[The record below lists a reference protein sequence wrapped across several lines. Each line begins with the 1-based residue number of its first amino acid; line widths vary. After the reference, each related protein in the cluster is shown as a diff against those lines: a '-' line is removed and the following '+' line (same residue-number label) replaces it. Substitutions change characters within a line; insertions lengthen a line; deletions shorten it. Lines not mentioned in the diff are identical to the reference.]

1 METNRMKLSSALRD
15 WRARYVACWEEESD
29 ITEGALWRN
38 GLSDPRVIERWD
50 LFGTEHRG
58 LLA

>member
-1 METNRMKLSSALRD
+1 MKLSSALRD